1 MLIFQVASI
10 SEKPSHIPQKMCEN
24 EPVEMQPLKHEVIR
38 KSPGQP
44 HSNWHAAPTEQ
55 KSSKTH
61 ATAENCRKSDAP
73 HTAVSAQS

>member
-10 SEKPSHIPQKMCEN
+10 SEKPSHIPKKMCEN

-44 HSNWHAAPTEQ
+44 HPNRHAASNEQ
-55 KSSKTH
+55 KSPKTH
-61 ATAENCRKSDAP
+61 TTAENGRKSDAS
-73 HTAVSAQS
+73 HTAVRAQP